1 MTAPATPAAAAL
13 PLALLA
19 AALLAACGSAGDPPA
34 AAAEPDA
41 GRAFGHLRALAVGI
55 GVRDAGTAAEREAAA
70 YVAAQ
75 LRDAGYEVAVEEFEA
90 SFFADRSTLA
100 ADGEGPPIAA
110 SALRGSPRGEA
121 AGPLVHAGLG
131 TPEEIAAA
139 GLADAIALLDRGQL
153 TFAGKARNAQAAG
166 AVAAVVVNDAPGPL
180 AGTLGEDHGVTI
192 PVVAVEG
199 GLGPALRALAADRA
213 PAAVRS
219 AYGTERVAS
228 QNVVGRPPGG
238 GECRAYLGAHYDSA
252 PQGPGANDNASGTA
266 LLLELARTRRAGGV
280 CAVAFGAEEAGL
292 LGSRAFVR
300 AHGVAGVRF
309 MLNFDMVG
317 RIGGPRFVAGG
328 GGGGEALAARAAAVA
343 AGLGHDVP
351 VGAFPP
357 GASSDHASFA
367 EAGVPAI
374 TVHSGGAE
382 YAHTARD
389 TIDTVSAGD
398 LAVFLEISAALLR
411 SLLDAPPEG

>member
-1 MTAPATPAAAAL
+1 M
-13 PLALLA
+13 
-19 AALLAACGSAGDPPA
+19 
-34 AAAEPDA
+34 
-41 GRAFGHLRALAVGI
+41 
-55 GVRDAGTAAEREAAA
+55 
-70 YVAAQ
+70 
-75 LRDAGYEVAVEEFEA
+75 
-90 SFFADRSTLA
+90 
-100 ADGEGPPIAA
+100 
-110 SALRGSPRGEA
+110 
-121 AGPLVHAGLG
+121 
-131 TPEEIAAA
+131 
-139 GLADAIALLDRGQL
+139 
-153 TFAGKARNAQAAG
+153 
-166 AVAAVVVNDAPGPL
+166 AAVVVNDTPGPL
-180 AGTLGEDHGVTI
+180 AGTLGEDHGVSI
-192 PVVAVEG
+192 PVVAVAG
-199 GLGPALRALAADRA
+199 GRGPALRALAAGRA

-219 AYGTERVAS
+219 DYGTVRGAS

-238 GECRAYLGAHYDSA
+238 GACRAYLGAHYDSV

-266 LLLELARTRRAGGV
+266 LLLELARARPAEGL
-280 CAVAFGAEEAGL
+280 CAIAFGAEEAGL

-309 MLNFDMVG
+309 MLNFDMVA

-328 GGGGEALAARAAAVA
+328 GGGGEALAARAAAL
-343 AGLGHDVP
+343 AGDLGHDVP
-351 VGAFPP
+351 VGALPL

-382 YAHTARD
+382 YVHTARD